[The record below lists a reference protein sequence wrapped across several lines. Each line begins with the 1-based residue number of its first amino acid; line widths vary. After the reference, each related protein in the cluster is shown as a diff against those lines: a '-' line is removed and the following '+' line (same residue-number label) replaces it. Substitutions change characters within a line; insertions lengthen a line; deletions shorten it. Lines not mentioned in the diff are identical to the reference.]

1 MSRSSVEER
10 GGKRWLLRSGLL
22 QLQSAQKFLEVL
34 FAPLYPRP
42 FAVCFCD
49 VSEWPA
55 ETESP
60 AFTLVLKHAA
70 ALRWMFSD
78 VSSDLRL
85 GEAYI
90 YDDFDIK
97 GDIFAVFPV
106 ADRLGEKARLLR
118 MLHRLLKP
126 EIRRW
131 RMARLRGKRHSI
143 QRDREA
149 IRISLRCAQ

>member
-1 MSRSSVEER
+1 
-10 GGKRWLLRSGLL
+10 L
-22 QLQSAQKFLEVL
+22 
-34 FAPLYPRP
+34 
-42 FAVCFCD
+42 AVRFWD
-49 VSEWPA
+49 GSEWPD

-70 ALRWMFSD
+70 ALRRMFSD

-85 GEAYI
+85 REAYI
-90 YDDFDIK
+90 YDDFNIE

-118 MLHRLLKP
+118 MLHRRLRP